1 MQGMAKRVR
10 PPCPA
15 GTGKRGG
22 HWDVMP
28 PSAVIT
34 EPVRNE
40 ESSPARNSATAA
52 ISSGVPSLPIGYL
65 AVVSASPA
73 AMSPPPRGARSTDI
87 DRVSATTAPLAAQYE
102 AKFAMPTTA
111 ATDPWLTMDP
121 RPAATIERAATREQR
136 NVPLALTA

>member
-1 MQGMAKRVR
+1 MAKRVR
-10 PPCPA
+10 PSCPA
-15 GTGKRGG
+15 GTGKWGGHWEVGG

-40 ESSPARNSATAA
+40 ESSLARKSATAA

-73 AMSPPPRGARSTDI
+73 SMSPPPRAVSIGSISGVYTVPGHMTLTRTPRGARSTDM
-87 DRVSATTAPLAAQYE
+87 DRVRATTAPLDAQY
-102 AKFAMPTTA
+102 
-111 ATDPWLTMDP
+111 
-121 RPAATIERAATREQR
+121 
-136 NVPLALTA
+136 